1 MNKILLYC
9 SALVLGSLAMPGT
22 LHAQQY
28 INGTFSTGAQSL
40 SGVAAPAGATW
51 SEASNDTGVTTY
63 ASANAG
69 FNATSGSFS
78 LADDYV
84 VPAGQTRTVNNI
96 SFFSYQSGYTGTTS
110 PFTALYVRIWQGSP
124 AVAGSTIVFGD
135 LTTNRLAAATSTA
148 TYRIFNSLYPSPSTP
163 GTTRLIWKVRAN
175 ISPALTLAPGTYWI
189 EWASTVSGTLG
200 HFYVPVTVAGT
211 RQVAGANALS
221 YSNAN
226 SAWGPVIDDGTP
238 TSAPDVTLDFPY
250 IVNDATVT
258 ATASAN
264 NGPALRVGP
273 VPTADNLRVDFAETR
288 GASEL
293 ALLDAMGRQVWAGKA
308 AARSTSISV
317 PMNALAAGVYMLS
330 VTSAEGNNH
339 VRVVKE

>member
-1 MNKILLYC
+1 MKKTLLYC
-9 SALVLGSLAMPGT
+9 SALLLGSLAVPGA
-22 LHAQQY
+22 LRAQQY

-40 SGVAAPAGATW
+40 SGVAAPTGATW

-63 ASANAG
+63 SNTNAG
-69 FNATSGSFS
+69 FGATLGSFS

-84 VPAGQTRTVNNI
+84 VPAGQTRTINNI

-148 TYRIFNSLYPSPSTP
+148 TYRIFNSLYPTPSTP
-163 GTTRLIWKVRAN
+163 GTTRLIWKVRAT

-189 EWASTVSGTLG
+189 EWASTVSGTLT

-211 RQVAGANALS
+211 RQIAGANALS

-226 SAWGPVIDDGTP
+226 AAWGAVIDEGNP
-238 TSAPDVTLDFPY
+238 ASAPDVTIDFPY

-273 VPTADNLRVDFAETR
+273 VPTSDNLRVEFAEAR
-288 GASEL
+288 GASSL
-293 ALLDAMGRQVWAGKA
+293 TLTDMMGRKVWAGTA
-308 AARSTSISV
+308 AARSSSTSI
-317 PMNALAAGVYMLS
+317 PMADLATGIYMLAIS
-330 VTSAEGNNH
+330 SAEGNNL
-339 VRVVKE
+339 VRVIKE

>member
-1 MNKILLYC
+1 MKKTLLYC
-9 SALVLGSLAMPGT
+9 SALLLGSLAMPNA

-40 SGVAAPAGATW
+40 SGVAAPTGATW
-51 SEASNDTGVTTY
+51 SEASNDTGVTTI
-63 ASANAG
+63 SNTNAG
-69 FNATSGSFS
+69 YTASIASGIS
-78 LADDYV
+78 LADDYI
-84 VPAGQTRTVNNI
+84 VPAGQTRTVSNI

-135 LTTNRLAAATSTA
+135 LTTNRLATATSTA
-148 TYRIFNSLYPSPSTP
+148 TYRIFNSLYPSPSAP

-175 ISPALTLAPGTYWI
+175 ISPALTLAAGTYWI
-189 EWASTVSGTLG
+189 EWASTVSGTLA

-211 RQVAGANALS
+211 RQTPGANALA
-221 YSNAN
+221 YNAG
-226 SAWGPVIDDGTP
+226 WGAVIDDGNP
-238 TSAPDVTLDFPY
+238 AASPDVTVDFPF

-273 VPTADNLRVDFAETR
+273 VPTPENLQVEFTEPR
-288 GASEL
+288 GASSL
-293 ALLDAMGRQVWAGKA
+293 TLSDMMGRQVWAGTS
-308 AARSTSISV
+308 AARSSSTSI
-317 PMNALAAGVYMLS
+317 PMADLATGVYMLS
-330 VTSAEGNNH
+330 ISSAEGNNRI
-339 VRVVKE
+339 RVVKE